1 MNNKLAIVAIGGNA
15 LITDL
20 DNITVESEYRAAGQT
35 THHIA
40 NMIAEGWRVVI
51 VHGNG
56 PQVGFNLRR
65 SELARGELFELP
77 LDVCGT
83 FTQGSIGYYFQQ
95 NLRNQLR
102 ELGIQMPVVTVISQV
117 LVDQEDHAFNRPTKP
132 IGMFM
137 EEEDANRVAE
147 TGWTVMEDAGR
158 GWRRVVASPKPIR
171 IIEERTIQQLLDSGS
186 IVIALGGGGIPV
198 VMDEKGYI
206 SGAMAVI
213 DKDFSAALLAKQLK
227 ADLLLI
233 STSVEKVALDFG
245 TPNERWL
252 DQITAAEARQYLE
265 EGHFAEGSMKP
276 KIEAIVQ
283 YVEATGHEGLITS
296 PFSIDKAMHR
306 KTGTW
311 IVP

>member
-1 MNNKLAIVAIGGNA
+1 MKLAIVAIGGNA

-40 NMIAEGWRVVI
+40 NMIADGWRVVI

-117 LVDQEDHAFNRPTKP
+117 LVDAEDHAFDRPTKP

-137 EEEDANRVAE
+137 EEEDARHVAE